1 MQSVH
6 PVFYISMLE
15 LSTPNTIPECVEPP
29 PPVIIDRD
37 SEFVISEVLN
47 SKIDNWYHAY
57 KLLYLVKWAGY
68 EGTDEGSSWLLA
80 TELGYAQ
87 EVIDDFHKAY
97 PNKPGPLA
105 SL

>member
-1 MQSVH
+1 
-6 PVFYISMLE
+6 MLE

-29 PPVIIDRD
+29 PPPVIIDRD
-37 SEFVISEVLN
+37 SEFIISEVLD
-47 SKIDNWYHAY
+47 SKIDNRCCAC

-68 EGTDEGSSWLLA
+68 EGTDEESSWLLA
-80 TELGYAQ
+80 MELGHAQ

-105 SL
+105 SF

>member
-1 MQSVH
+1 
-6 PVFYISMLE
+6 MLE

-29 PPVIIDRD
+29 LPPAIIDGD
-37 SEFVISEVLN
+37 SKFIISEVLD
-47 SKIDNWYHAY
+47 SKINNQCCAC

-68 EGTDEGSSWLLA
+68 EGTEEESSWLLA
-80 TELGYAQ
+80 MELGHAQ

-97 PNKPGPLA
+97 PNKPRPLA